1 MNSIIGLN
9 FGVKI
14 WKCCQLHTL
23 TFYGHLDTTWMSF
36 VSICLT
42 DVNFDLLADQKGKQ
56 EQQAKNMATFS
67 TLTSR
72 WEETS

>member
-1 MNSIIGLN
+1 MEMLSTPYAHVLRSP
-9 FGVKI
+9 
-14 WKCCQLHTL
+14 
-23 TFYGHLDTTWMSF
+23 GHRDNYLCLDTTCMSF